1 MTTNILACPG
11 DSVGSHACE
20 YVCAFA
26 QEVQDMWKAALEAG
40 GTSQADVAIAE
51 SICEC
56 VTRLALIAAGVLVV
70 WKALSIIRESQ
81 EQCRQR
87 QWERE
92 DRAREVRTSLCERL
106 LDIQKDLTRTH
117 DNDGNDKHFDQKDGN
132 YKHFDQKECL
142 RYELLLCQMIQG
154 MQGKQA
160 GLHEMEPIDTDGL
173 KTILKTETEQASPT
187 S

>member
-1 MTTNILACPG
+1 MNMTTNILACPG

-26 QEVQDMWKAALEAG
+26 QEVRDMWKVALEAG
-40 GTSQADVAIAE
+40 ATSQADVAIAK

-56 VTRLALIAAGVLVV
+56 VTGLALIAAGVLVV
-70 WKALSIIRESQ
+70 WKVLSIIRESQ

-92 DRAREVRTSLCERL
+92 DKAREVRTSLCDKL
-106 LDIQKDLTRTH
+106 LDTQKDLTRTR
-117 DNDGNDKHFDQKDGN
+117 DSDGN

-187 S
+187 P

>member
-1 MTTNILACPG
+1 MNMTTNILVCPG

-26 QEVQDMWKAALEAG
+26 QEVRDMWKVALEAG
-40 GTSQADVAIAE
+40 ATSQADVAIAE

-56 VTRLALIAAGVLVV
+56 VKGLVLIAVGVLVV
-70 WKALSIIRESQ
+70 WKVLSIIRESL

-92 DRAREVRTSLCERL
+92 DKAREVRTSLCERL
-106 LDIQKDLTRTH
+106 LDIQKDLTRTR
-117 DNDGNDKHFDQKDGN
+117 DSDGN
-132 YKHFDQKECL
+132 YKHFDQKECV

-187 S
+187 P

>member
-1 MTTNILACPG
+1 MNMTTNILVCPG

-26 QEVQDMWKAALEAG
+26 QEVRDMWKVALEAG
-40 GTSQADVAIAE
+40 ATSQADVAIAE

-92 DRAREVRTSLCERL
+92 DRAREVRTNLCERL
-106 LDIQKDLTRTH
+106 LDIQKDLTRTR
-117 DNDGNDKHFDQKDGN
+117 DSDSDSDGND
-132 YKHFDQKECL
+132 KHFDQKECL

-187 S
+187 P

>member
-1 MTTNILACPG
+1 MNMTTNILACPG

-26 QEVQDMWKAALEAG
+26 QEVRDMWKVALEAG
-40 GTSQADVAIAE
+40 ATSQADVAIAE

-70 WKALSIIRESQ
+70 WKVLSIIRESQ

-92 DRAREVRTSLCERL
+92 DKAREGRTSLCERL
-106 LDIQKDLTRTH
+106 LDIQKDLTRTR
-117 DNDGNDKHFDQKDGN
+117 DSDGND
-132 YKHFDQKECL
+132 KHFDQKECL

-187 S
+187 P